1 MQAAGNHQ
9 VQNEPEIAF
18 YSDGDSLADSAQLD
32 DWATLDVGNRGLRGS
47 KQKKTGQAHTLD
59 WLRED
64 ARLKCADVGGDVRE
78 FRHAYELAGR
88 GRNFANFWTAMGE
101 VLLSSGTGGLR
112 KEFAEE
118 GADAVDHGRSGRWSF
133 ERGLLFLRGR
143 WFRGFWW
150 GGDCIVWCRGGGVFN
165 GALKYQ

>member
-18 YSDGDSLADSAQLD
+18 YSDGDSLADSAQLG
-32 DWATLDVGNRGLRGS
+32 DWATLDVGNWRLRGS
-47 KQKKTGQAHTLD
+47 KQKKTGQANALD

-64 ARLKCADVGGDVRE
+64 ARLECGDVGGDVRE

-88 GRNFANFWTAMGE
+88 GRDFANFSAAMNE

-112 KEFAEE
+112 EKFAEE
-118 GADAVDHGRSGRWSF
+118 GADAVDDG
-133 ERGLLFLRGR
+133 
-143 WFRGFWW
+143 
-150 GGDCIVWCRGGGVFN
+150 
-165 GALKYQ
+165 

>member
-32 DWATLDVGNRGLRGS
+32 DWATLDVGNWRLRGS

-64 ARLKCADVGGDVRE
+64 ARLECGDVGGEVGK
-78 FRHAYELAGR
+78 FRHEYELAGCMR
-88 GRNFANFWTAMGE
+88 ALAT
-101 VLLSSGTGGLR
+101 
-112 KEFAEE
+112 
-118 GADAVDHGRSGRWSF
+118 SF
-133 ERGLLFLRGR
+133 ELDGPSFA
-143 WFRGFWW
+143 
-150 GGDCIVWCRGGGVFN
+150 VQQN
-165 GALKYQ
+165 